1 MKRDSGLIAYAT
13 GLLVPIILLTGLYL
27 AVNGHISPGG
37 GFQAGAVLAAAFVCK
52 HLMQPN
58 LDLSYDHIAYIEKL
72 VLFIILLIPIFV
84 FMILGQSHLVWLGPY
99 YYIVMNGL
107 IALKV
112 ASGFTILFIR
122 FIYYEVK

>member
-1 MKRDSGLIAYAT
+1 MKNDSGLISYAT

-52 HLMQPN
+52 HLIQPS
-58 LDLSYDHIAYIEKL
+58 LDISYSGLAHIEKL
-72 VLFIILLIPIFV
+72 ALVIILLIPIYV
-84 FMILGQSHLVWLGPY
+84 FMILGQSHLTWLGPAY
-99 YYIVMNGL
+99 YMIMNGL
-107 IALKV
+107 IAIKV

-122 FIYYEVK
+122 FVYYEVR